1 MLGSMGSVGSAL
13 DNAMAESFFASL
25 QTELLD
31 RQSWP
36 TRALLK
42 TAIFDYIEVFY
53 NRTRR
58 HSKLDYLSPLDYEA
72 TNPGHTS
79 LATARLQPVHQTG

>member
-31 RQSWP
+31 RRSWP

-42 TAIFDYIEVFY
+42 TAIFDYIEIPY

-58 HSKLDYLSPLDYEA
+58 HSRLDYQSPLDYEA
-72 TNPGHTS
+72 VNQARTS
-79 LATARLQPVHQTG
+79 LATARRQPVHQTG